1 MADEMIYTM
10 ANSKVYIS
18 DTPVQAKLEVEPSDF
33 DGVTW
38 LEIKGLFSVGE
49 LGGDQAINEYEL
61 INSNWTMKT
70 KGVRNG
76 GTMANVFIPM
86 HLDPGQSK
94 FREAIEDNC
103 RPYAFRVERGADCAP
118 ESEVTITVGAP
129 AVITWTGSEFSAGQP
144 VMFTSTG
151 DLPTG
156 LEAGTVYYVVE
167 AGLTADEFSVAA
179 EPGGTPIETTAAGT
193 GTHTGTAPPAGM
205 TNLFQGFATD
215 GAYSGGERS
224 AQFTR
229 TYNIA
234 VNGRIITI

>member
-10 ANSKVYIS
+10 ANTKIFIS
-18 DTPVQAKLEVEPSDF
+18 ENPVVAKHEVTPEDF
-33 DGVTW
+33 QSISW
-38 LEIKGLFSVGE
+38 IEMKGLFTVGE

-76 GTMANVFIPM
+76 GTMANVFIPI

-94 FREAIEDNC
+94 FRDAIEDNC

-118 ESEVTITVGAP
+118 ESEVTISVANP
-129 AVITWTGSEFSAGQP
+129 AVITWTGSNFSAGQP
-144 VMFTSTG
+144 VMFSTT
-151 DLPTG
+151 DTLPTG
-156 LEAGTVYYVVE
+156 LTPGVVYYVVA
-167 AGLTADEFSVAA
+167 AGLTADSFSVAA
-179 EPGGTPIETTAAGT
+179 EPGGTPIETTLAGS
-193 GTHTGTAPPAGM
+193 GTHTATAPPAGM
-205 TNLFQGFATD
+205 TDMFQGLATD
-215 GAYSGGERS
+215 GAKSGGERS

-234 VNGRIITI
+234 VNGRIISI

>member
-10 ANSKVYIS
+10 ANTKIFIS
-18 DTPVQAKLEVEPSDF
+18 ENPVTAKLEVTPEDF
-33 DGVTW
+33 QGIGW
-38 LEIKGLFSVGE
+38 IEMKGLFNVGD

-86 HLDPGQSK
+86 QLDPGQAK

-118 ESEVTITVGAP
+118 ESEVTISVADP
-129 AVITWTGSEFSAGQP
+129 AVITWTGSDFSAGQP
-144 VMFTSTG
+144 VMFSTT
-151 DLPTG
+151 DTLPAG
-156 LEAGTVYYVVE
+156 LSPGTIYYVLD

-179 EPGGTPIETTAAGT
+179 EPGGAPIETTDAGS
-193 GTHTGTAPPAGM
+193 GTQTATAPPAGM
-205 TNLFQGFATD
+205 TQLFQGFATD
-215 GAYSGGERS
+215 GTFSGGERS

-234 VNGRIITI
+234 VNGAILTV